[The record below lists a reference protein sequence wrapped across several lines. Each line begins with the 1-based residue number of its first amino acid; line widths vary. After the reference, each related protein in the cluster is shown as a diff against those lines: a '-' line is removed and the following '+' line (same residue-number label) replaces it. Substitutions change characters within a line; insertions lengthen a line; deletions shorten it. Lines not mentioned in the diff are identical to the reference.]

1 MKCSDVDRILP
12 AIVDGVAVDNNQD
25 LEVQSHLRT
34 CPDCSELVSDLK
46 LIVSESRHLA
56 ASEEPSPRVWARI
69 AADLRAEGLI
79 REPEVETAR
88 PVLIHASRRRWNPFW
103 LAPVAAAIL
112 AAGAY
117 VLNHK
122 PTQPSAP
129 PIAQQPVVQQ
139 SQVQVAQETP
149 SGQPATR
156 QPVTQPTAAQA
167 TTQQSA
173 GRQVAQQVAQQKSP
187 ALAPEASS
195 PRVDQT
201 PAESSA
207 EEAALSQPTTAD
219 DNQFLTEVS
228 QRAPTMRATYADQL
242 QAVNNEIRETR
253 AYISRY
259 PGDVDARQHLL
270 EIYQQKAMLYQMA
283 LDRIQ

>member
-12 AIVDGVAVDNNQD
+12 DIVDGVAIDGSQD
-25 LEVQSHLRT
+25 FEVQSHLKS

-56 ASEEPSPRVWARI
+56 DSEEPSPRVWARI
-69 AADLRAEGLI
+69 AAELRAEGLI

-122 PTQPSAP
+122 PTHSIAP
-129 PIAQQPVVQQ
+129 PTAKQTVAQQPQA
-139 SQVQVAQETP
+139 QVAQQTP
-149 SGQPATR
+149 SQQPDTQPSSAKQPAIQTTR
-156 QPVTQPTAAQA
+156 Q
-167 TTQQSA
+167 S
-173 GRQVAQQVAQQKSP
+173 AQQVAQQKSP
-187 ALAPEASS
+187 ALTPEASS
-195 PRVDQT
+195 TQVDQT
-201 PAESSA
+201 PAESST
-207 EEAALSQPTTAD
+207 EEAALSQPTAAD
-219 DNQFLTEVS
+219 DNQFLTQVS
-228 QRAPTMRATYADQL
+228 QRAPTMRATYANQL
-242 QAVNNEIRETR
+242 QAVNNEIRETQ

-259 PGDVDARQHLL
+259 PADVDARQHLL
-270 EIYQQKAMLYQMA
+270 EVYQQKAMLYQMA
-283 LDRIQ
+283 LERIQ